1 MASPGKR
8 FPRRD
13 IRGTEGIWRVNAA
26 GSIYKYDRLQPIG
39 EDVPGLPTID
49 FGHRYIT
56 DTLIVPAYL
65 GPVPSSG
72 RRTDTCRLL
81 DEIMSFAFHGYPPG
95 GFSSSRVVHLDSDS
109 MNCAA
114 ENLYWEVDCEYTI
127 AAQEKTT
134 RQLMRP
140 DFLPRKPPHMQAD
153 SQPRK
158 DIAWVESF
166 TLPGW
171 KPVAEKVAC

>member
-13 IRGTEGIWRVNAA
+13 IRGTEGVWRVNAA
-26 GSIYKYDRLQPIG
+26 GSIYKYDRLQRIG
-39 EDVPGLPTID
+39 IVAGLPTID
-49 FGHRYIT
+49 FGRRYIT
-56 DTLIVPAYL
+56 DTLIVPAYR

-81 DEIMSFAFHGYPPG
+81 DEIVSFAFHGYPPG

-109 MNCAA
+109 LNCAA
-114 ENLYWEVDCEYTI
+114 ENLYWEVDSEYAVAARQKTI
-127 AAQEKTT
+127 

-140 DFLPRKPPHMQAD
+140 DFLPRKPQHIAVE
-153 SQPRK
+153 SQSRK

-171 KPVAEKVAC
+171 KPVAQKAAA